1 MGKDWQGPGLGSA
14 AMRRYAKVGMVAVL
28 VGAAAACEAPSG
40 GPAPVAAV
48 TVTPGSVLL
57 QSGADTALE
66 AEVLGPSGAPLAGR
80 TVTWSIADPTV
91 ASLAADGEVV
101 ATYVLGALARQTVV
115 TATAG
120 GRTGQATVTVAPSA
134 VDTIRLAPLGD
145 PLEDG
150 DEIQL
155 VAILTDSVGNE
166 LTGRSIGWDS
176 RDDAVARVSIS
187 GVVRPTP
194 FLGSAPDTTWVIAS
208 SGGRAD
214 SVEVVVLPTTVESV
228 DVTPGAPF
236 LAVGWSKRLRAS
248 ARTAAGATVDGVD
261 ATWEALEPAIVSVST
276 DGEAVAHELGT
287 ARIVA
292 SALTFADTVT
302 ITVTSCGAAPAGD
315 YVLEVRYVGAAPNQ
329 AVQDAF
335 SCAVA
340 RLRAAIRGSLSTV
353 AFANQDISGCSPGVV
368 LNENVPGLLILARI
382 EAIDGPGAV
391 LGSAGPCFLRNS
403 NLLPVVGRMRFD
415 EADMQGLVED
425 GSLAS
430 VVLHEML
437 HVLGIGTIWD
447 PGFKNLIAGIGT
459 VPRFLGPLARQACVE
474 EHGGATPCANWVP
487 VEDCAGLSPALGC
500 GVGTINTHWKET
512 IFETELM
519 TGYLDAV
526 FNPFSAMTIQ
536 SLADMGYSVDADQ
549 GNDYTVPSAALRSL
563 QSRVA
568 IPRRMPEPTRPTH
581 RVDDAGR
588 LIPILPF

>member
-1 MGKDWQGPGLGSA
+1 
-14 AMRRYAKVGMVAVL
+14 MRRYVKAGMVATML
-28 VGAAAACEAPSG
+28 GAGASCDAPSS

-48 TVTPGSVLL
+48 TVVPGSVLL
-57 QSGADTALE
+57 QSGADTALV
-66 AEVLGPSGAPLAGR
+66 AEVLGPSGAPLVGR
-80 TVTWSIADPTV
+80 TVTWTIADPSV

-101 ATYVLGALARQTVV
+101 ATYVLGALSRQTVV

-120 GRTGQATVTVAPSA
+120 GRTGQATITVAPSA
-134 VDTIRLAPLGD
+134 VDTVRLQPLGD

-150 DEIQL
+150 DAIQL
-155 VAILTDSVGNE
+155 VVTLTDSVGNE
-166 LTGRSIGWDS
+166 LTGRSVGWIS
-176 RDDAVARVSIS
+176 RDDAVARVSVS

-194 FLGSAPDTTWVIAS
+194 FLGSAPDATWVVAS
-208 SGGRAD
+208 SGARAD

-228 DVTPGAPF
+228 AVSPGAPF
-236 LAVGWSKRLRAS
+236 LAVGWTKRLRAR
-248 ARTAAGATVDGVD
+248 ALTGAGAVVDGID
-261 ATWEALEPAIVSVST
+261 ATWESLEPAIVSVSA
-276 DGEAVAHELGT
+276 DGQASAQTLGT

-292 SALTFADTVT
+292 SALTFSDTVT
-302 ITVTSCGAAPAGD
+302 VTVTSCGAAPAGD
-315 YVLEVRYVGAAPNQ
+315 YALEVRYVGTPPNQ

-340 RLRAAIRGSLSTV
+340 RLRAAIRGSLSAVT
-353 AFANQDISGCSPGVV
+353 FANQDISGCSAGVV
-368 LNENVPGLLILARI
+368 LNESVPGLLILARI
-382 EAIDGPGAV
+382 EPIDGPGAV

-403 NLLPVVGRMRFD
+403 NLLPVIGRMRFD
-415 EADMQGLVED
+415 EADMAALVED

-447 PGFKNLIAGIGT
+447 PGFKNLIAGVGT
-459 VPRFLGPLARQACVE
+459 VPRFTGPLARQACVE

-512 IFETELM
+512 VFENELM

-536 SLADMGYSVDADQ
+536 SLADMGYGVDAEQ
-549 GNDYTVPSAALRSL
+549 GNDYTIPGAALRAR

-568 IPRRMPEPTRPTH
+568 VPRRMPEPSRPTH

-588 LIPILPF
+588 LIPLLPF